1 MMPLMKVDTGDL
13 RRRTLLSV
21 KPMGGA
27 GVPVTGMETDDM
39 FPMNPEGTEA
49 DDIQVQRGHLSMIV
63 HVGQTPF

>member
-27 GVPVTGMETDDM
+27 GVL
-39 FPMNPEGTEA
+39 PERSDGNLKT
-49 DDIQVQRGHLSMIV
+49 VRFLC
-63 HVGQTPF
+63 P